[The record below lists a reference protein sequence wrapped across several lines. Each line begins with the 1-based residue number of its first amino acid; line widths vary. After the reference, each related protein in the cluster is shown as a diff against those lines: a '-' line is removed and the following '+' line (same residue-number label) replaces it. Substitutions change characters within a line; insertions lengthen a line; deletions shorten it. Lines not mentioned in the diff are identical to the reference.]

1 MHLSIHYLNSIRAF
15 RNIHI
20 KVCPFYWNAFWQR
33 RLVLPNIPFCIACPE
48 RRFSRLDLVMKLE
61 QIAIAFLE
69 PEHCRNF
76 AQQCCNTIAWNNNKS
91 NDMLYSTRYSLFKLV
106 WTESPLTRTEMKSVL
121 RVYCM
126 LRLSKVYTWLNVQVQ
141 IFYSRRVHLSP
152 YWKSKR

>member
-61 QIAIAFLE
+61 QIASAFLKL
-69 PEHCRNF
+69 EHCRNF
-76 AQQCCNTIAWNNNKS
+76 TQQVCCCKLIAWNNNKG
-91 NDMLYSTRYSLFKLV
+91 NDMLYTTRYSFLSSFEPNK
-106 WTESPLTRTEMKSVL
+106 RL
-121 RVYCM
+121 RVLKYMEDCVFIACY
-126 LRLSKVYTWLNVQVQ
+126 VYPRCT
-141 IFYSRRVHLSP
+141 RD
-152 YWKSKR
+152 